1 MKKFLTLLTIILTSS
16 LAYSRPSDPGP
27 TPTPTPAPISAY
39 FTAGTNGGV
48 VNIIDSTNAV
58 FWVLTLTN
66 SYNLQGGIFS
76 MMRDTNNTEAPIT
89 FEVFYG
95 NVKEADMLNNHAN
108 PFASITLTE
117 AQFDAQVPTDGIYGT
132 HTFTFT
138 NAVSLTNGITYTFA
152 LESPA
157 TNDCAN
163 DTAYYIEDN
172 GVSDAKLQA
181 VPEPSTCAMLGLGL
195 ATLAVIYRR
204 RQNSI

>member
-1 MKKFLTLLTIILTSS
+1 MNKILTLLTILLTSS
-16 LAYSRPSDPGP
+16 LAYSGPGPGPNP
-27 TPTPTPAPISAY
+27 TPTPVPVSAY
-39 FTAGTNGGV
+39 FTAGTNGGT

-95 NVKEADMLNNHAN
+95 NVKEPDILNNKAN

-152 LESPA
+152 LESSA
-157 TNDCAN
+157 TNNCAN

-195 ATLAVIYRR
+195 VALAVIYKR
-204 RQNSI
+204 RQSSI

>member
-1 MKKFLTLLTIILTSS
+1 MKITNIIVALVITST
-16 LAYSRPSDPGP
+16 AYCSSGNP
-27 TPTPTPAPISAY
+27 TPTPTPASTPIPAY
-39 FTAGTNGGV
+39 FTAGTNNGQV
-48 VNIIDSTNAV
+48 DIIDSTNAV
-58 FWVLTLTN
+58 SWSLTVTN
-66 SYNLQGGIFS
+66 NYDLEGGIFS
-76 MMRDTNNTEAPIT
+76 MLKDTNDTEASIT

-95 NVKEADMLNNHAN
+95 NVKEPDILNNKAN

-152 LESPA
+152 LESSA

-181 VPEPSTCAMLGLGL
+181 VPEPSTCAMLGLGVV
-195 ATLAVIYRR
+195 TLAVIYRR
-204 RQNSI
+204 RQYSI